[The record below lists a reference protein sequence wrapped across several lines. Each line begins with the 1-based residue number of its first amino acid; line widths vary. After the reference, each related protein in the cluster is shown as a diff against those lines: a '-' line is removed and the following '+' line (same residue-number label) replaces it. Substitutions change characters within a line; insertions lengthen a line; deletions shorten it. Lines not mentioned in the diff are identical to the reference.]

1 MKALNNLAFYS
12 RARKKS
18 IIKIILSLAILTE
31 GAMSDQALGKV
42 ARMSDEQMVTDSKII
57 AVVDILA
64 VTPCDLKAKLSGT
77 HYTEKAQVQ
86 IKDVLKGAFPAKGLQ
101 VVPTAEIFGGAVHL
115 CAPVKFE
122 KGTALV
128 FLEEQEQLLKSANW
142 ERGIR
147 AITDGEIVWGYGASS
162 NERQMSLDE
171 ALVDIR
177 SKLCP
182 KSLLPLL
189 TATQFTDGVVGDAT
203 EPSKQWQAYQA
214 GLLQGEASRPHL
226 YMLLKNA
233 TYPGRIYAA
242 CLLYKLNREQ
252 GLKELEKLK
261 SVTTTISYRSG
272 CKVTNASV
280 SEVATALVEKKRFYN
295 FALH

>member
-1 MKALNNLAFYS
+1 
-12 RARKKS
+12 
-18 IIKIILSLAILTE
+18 
-31 GAMSDQALGKV
+31 MSDQALGKV
-42 ARMSDEQMVTDSKII
+42 ARMSDEQMIADSQII
-57 AVVDILA
+57 AVVNILA
-64 VTPCDLKAKLSGT
+64 VTPCDLSAKLAGT

-86 IKDVLKGAFPAKGLQ
+86 IKDVIKGAFPAKGLQ

-115 CAPVKFE
+115 CAPVHFE
-122 KGTALV
+122 KGSALV

-147 AITDGEIVWGYGASS
+147 PIREGKIVWGYGAAS
-162 NERQMSLDE
+162 NEHQISLDE
-171 ALVDIR
+171 ALLDIR
-177 SKLCP
+177 HKLCP

-189 TATQFTDGVVGDAT
+189 TASQFTDGVIGDAT

-226 YMLLKNA
+226 YMLLKSA
-233 TYPGRIYAA
+233 TYPGKLYAT
-242 CLLYKLNREQ
+242 CLLYKLNQEQ

-261 SVTTTISYRSG
+261 SVTATISYRSG

-280 SEVATALVEKKRFYN
+280 SEVATALIEKKRFYN
-295 FALH
+295 FALQGN